1 MTRPMFRVLALLLSV
16 TAVVSAFAQDNSG
29 VQTDENLARAR
40 TLIQEGRKEIIRE
53 DLHITVVEEAAF
65 WPLYAKYRAQ
75 LMPIQDRYVALTSN
89 YIRQYESGI
98 LTDKYAEEM
107 LQDYFSIKSDLL
119 TTRRKYI
126 RKFKKILPML
136 KVARFYQLEN
146 KMNADI
152 DAELAFL
159 VPLIEPN

>member
-40 TLIQEGRKEIIRE
+40 TMIQEGRKEIIRE
-53 DLHITVVEEAAF
+53 DLHMTVVEEAAF

>member
-40 TLIQEGRKEIIRE
+40 TMIQEGRKEIIRE
-53 DLHITVVEEAAF
+53 DLHMTVVEEAAF

-107 LQDYFSIKSDLL
+107 LQDYFSIQSDLL

>member
-40 TLIQEGRKEIIRE
+40 TMIQEGRKEIIRE
-53 DLHITVVEEAAF
+53 DLHMTVVEEAAF

-107 LQDYFSIKSDLL
+107 LQDYFNIQSDLL

>member
-29 VQTDENLARAR
+29 VQTDENLARER
-40 TLIQEGRKEIIRE
+40 TMIQEGRKEIIRE
-53 DLHITVVEEAAF
+53 DLHMTVVEEAAF

-107 LQDYFSIKSDLL
+107 LQDYFRIQSDLL

>member
-16 TAVVSAFAQDNSG
+16 TAVVSAFAQDNAG

-40 TLIQEGRKEIIRE
+40 TMIQEGRKEIIRE
-53 DLHITVVEEAAF
+53 DLHMTVVEEAAF

-107 LQDYFSIKSDLL
+107 LQDYFSIQSDLL

-159 VPLIEPN
+159 VPLIEPD

>member
-40 TLIQEGRKEIIRE
+40 TMIQEGRKEIIRE
-53 DLHITVVEEAAF
+53 DLHMTVVEEAAF

-107 LQDYFSIKSDLL
+107 LQDYFSIQSDLL

-159 VPLIEPN
+159 VPLIEPD

>member
-40 TLIQEGRKEIIRE
+40 TMIQEGRKEIIRE
-53 DLHITVVEEAAF
+53 DLHMTVVEEAAF

-159 VPLIEPN
+159 VPLIEPD

>member
-1 MTRPMFRVLALLLSV
+1 MFRVLALLLSV

-40 TLIQEGRKEIIRE
+40 TMIQEGRKEIIRE
-53 DLHITVVEEAAF
+53 DLHMTVVEEAAF

-98 LTDKYAEEM
+98 LTDKYAEKM
-107 LQDYFSIKSDLL
+107 LQDYFSIQSDLL

-159 VPLIEPN
+159 VPLIEPD

>member
-40 TLIQEGRKEIIRE
+40 TMIQEGRKEIIRE
-53 DLHITVVEEAAF
+53 DLHMTVVEEAAF

-98 LTDKYAEEM
+98 LTDKYAEKM
-107 LQDYFSIKSDLL
+107 LQDYFRIKSDLL

-159 VPLIEPN
+159 VPLIEPD

>member
-1 MTRPMFRVLALLLSV
+1 MFRVLALLLSV

-40 TLIQEGRKEIIRE
+40 TMIQEGRKEIIRE
-53 DLHITVVEEAAF
+53 DLHMTVVEEAAF

-98 LTDKYAEEM
+98 LTDKYAEKM
-107 LQDYFSIKSDLL
+107 LQDYFRIKSDLL

-159 VPLIEPN
+159 VPLIEPD

>member
-40 TLIQEGRKEIIRE
+40 TMIQEGRKEIIRE
-53 DLHITVVEEAAF
+53 DLHMTVVEEAAF

-98 LTDKYAEEM
+98 LTDKYAEKM
-107 LQDYFSIKSDLL
+107 LQDYFSIQSDLL

-159 VPLIEPN
+159 VPLIEPD